1 MQRLLPALALLL
13 AFSGLA
19 QKHLEMDYGSVISA
33 TISAPFPDDNVAVK
47 GIAFKL
53 PSQVLPAA
61 GTPVG
66 KGRFLRGRKEI
77 AGSELQ
83 EVYKYQRERSN
94 GYLIATPPGSYT
106 ITLQFA
112 ELKRDEP
119 GERVFDIF
127 IQDQRVRTDFD
138 IFVEAGE
145 NKAIDLSFADIAVP
159 ADGLLR
165 LRWGQKSTRSTPSI
179 AGIIIANAAH
189 THKINCGGDATGDYV
204 ADWDKYTYL
213 DDPFSCGMLFDATH
227 LRWAAVW
234 EYGFLDLRGV
244 VYDGSHGD
252 YPEIIGRQLAG
263 TDPAPAWN
271 QPGRFLSRDIHKQ
284 AIRYAIGDAI
294 IGDQVSL
301 QASGDIQRFC
311 RHLTLSKNPGNLRE
325 RLLKIDGEFK
335 VHPGA
340 VVITKDEEATV
351 LKVDGAELLMLEG
364 HAVAAYR
371 YATKATITLWRGPAD
386 KAPAVL
392 ALPVPGM
399 LRREPPTTAPIL
411 TTTTTPPSLIPDPQT
426 PLGDVPVDPSTQL
439 KVIPIPLPVDN
450 PHRSW
455 MRTSGFDISPDG
467 QLALATWSG
476 DIWIARDLE
485 TRDGE
490 IKWHRYASG
499 LFQPLGIRIIGDDI
513 WATCMDQLARLRDH
527 DKDGLADTI
536 DAFATS
542 IQTTPNFHEFTFD
555 LQTDADGNFYFMKGA
570 PVKTGGKGFDPIGP
584 HHGTLLRVSSDGQ
597 KVDVIASGFRVCNG
611 IWMDNPKRFYMTDN
625 EGDWVPST
633 PINLVEPGGFY
644 GVQPTAQGEVPAK
657 RGQLVTWVPH
667 EVDNS
672 GGCIVRVPKDQW
684 GYLGGELI
692 HCSYG
697 QAKLFHILTE
707 TIDGVTQGGVVHL
720 PTDGEFTSSLMRA
733 RWSPNGDLFV
743 GGLQGWQTRG
753 VDDGGLFRVRFTGG
767 NPTRVKGL
775 RIAQNGIE
783 ISFSTPVAAESAT
796 DAGNYS
802 SERWCYRVANQ
813 YGSAHYRLPDHDWDF
828 ATAWDPLPLA
838 EIAKAKAIEDPEE
851 REQTIAAALK
861 QREGHDRVAIR
872 SISIADDRRSVFLE
886 IPDMRPAMQYQLG
899 LNLPELATSVYHT
912 VHRIGDWQG
921 KAGKAITTRRLERPA
936 AGLLQAFTH
945 LGQKTTDTRVSRLAA
960 LHVDV
965 GESVTTFLDSGPFS
979 CRIEGYIKVDANTE
993 VHVTADASGEHRI
1006 SINGAVLDRP
1016 TVALKKGLNR
1026 LLIDY
1031 TSPAQGAAFFRLYWQ
1046 GPDFPR
1052 EPIPATAF
1060 THESRPDE
1068 RRRGHAIADRLACFH
1083 CHQGGDFAPRALP
1096 ILGNQ
1101 AYKHP
1106 FSVTG
1111 ELPTAESLPAGN
1123 AESGKALFT
1132 HFGCAACHDR
1142 ESLEAAKANYVTID
1156 LTAHRP
1162 DFRLSPAES
1171 ADLASY
1177 LGMTPG
1183 KQAELPENCASCH
1196 GTANPSASTIIGK
1209 PFDPAAHSPTYSIP
1223 VPALEALRSF
1233 LAGPAPRPC
1242 VAEFAERVVQR
1253 ENCAACHE
1261 RDGAS
1266 SNWPSTDHLQRP
1278 PLLSHIGE
1286 KLRTSH
1292 LEGILSGEAESV
1304 RPWHKGRMPSFP
1316 HAKDL
1321 AVGLAKQHGYGADA
1335 PKTETLE
1342 NPDAIHAPDLIGD
1355 KGFNCF
1361 ICHPLGARPALAPF
1375 GAPGPDLAK
1384 SANRLRDGYYHRW
1397 MLNPQRVDSKVPMT
1411 RFSADLETTHLPALD
1426 SDARRQFQAMLDY
1439 LRK

>member
-1 MQRLLPALALLL
+1 MHRILLILL
-13 AFSGLA
+13 AFPLFA

-33 TISAPFPDDNVAVK
+33 TIAAPEPDDNIAVK

-53 PSQVLPAA
+53 PSQILPPA

-66 KGRFLRGRKEI
+66 KGRFIRGRDQI
-77 AGSELQ
+77 ADTELQ
-83 EVYKYQRERSN
+83 DVYKYQRERSS
-94 GYLIATPPGSYT
+94 GYLIATPPGNYT
-106 ITLQFA
+106 VTLQFA
-112 ELKRDEP
+112 EIKRDEP

-127 IQDQRVRTDFD
+127 IQDQKVRADFD

-145 NKAIDLSFADIAVP
+145 NKAIDLSFADIAIP

-179 AGIIIANAAH
+179 AGIVISNADH
-189 THKINCGGDATGDYV
+189 THKINCGGEAVGDYA

-227 LRWAAVW
+227 LRWAAFW

-252 YPEIIGRQLAG
+252 YPEIIGRQLGG

-271 QPGRFLSRDIHKQ
+271 QPGRFLSRDVHNQ
-284 AIRYAIGDAI
+284 AIRYQIGEAI
-294 IGDQVSL
+294 IRDQVSL
-301 QASGDIQRFC
+301 QASDGFQRFC
-311 RHLTLSKNPGNLRE
+311 RHLTFAKNPGSLRE

-340 VVITKDEEATV
+340 IVITKDESATV
-351 LKVDGAELLMLEG
+351 IKVDGAELLMLEG
-364 HAVAAYR
+364 HVVAAYR
-371 YATKATITLWRGPAD
+371 YATTASVSYWRGPAD
-386 KAPAVL
+386 KAAAVL
-392 ALPVPGM
+392 ALPSPGQP
-399 LRREPPTTAPIL
+399 RYEPPA
-411 TTTTTPPSLIPDPQT
+411 T
-426 PLGDVPVDPSTQL
+426 PLPVVTPIIDSAPGAGPL
-439 KVIPIPLPVDN
+439 VVEAIPLPVNN

-455 MRTSGFDISPDG
+455 MRTSGFDLSPDG
-467 QLALATWSG
+467 NELAFATWSG
-476 DIWIARDLE
+476 DIWLASGLNGDSITWR
-485 TRDGE
+485 RF
-490 IKWHRYASG
+490 ASG
-499 LFQPLGIRIIGDDI
+499 LFQPLGVRIIGDDI

-527 DKDGLADTI
+527 DGDGNADTI

-542 IQTTPNFHEFTFD
+542 IHTTPNFPEFPFD

-584 HHGTLLRVSSDGQ
+584 HHGKLLRVSPDGQ
-597 KVDVIASGFRVCNG
+597 QIDVIASGFRVCNG
-611 IWMDNPKRFYMTDN
+611 SWMDSPERFFMTDN
-625 EGDWVPST
+625 EGDWVPTT

-644 GVQPTAQGEVPAK
+644 GVQSTVHGEVPAK
-657 RGQLVTWVPH
+657 RGQLVSWVPH

-672 GGCIVRVPKDQW
+672 GGCIVRVPEGQW

-733 RWSPNGDLFV
+733 RWAPNGDLLV

-753 VDDGGLFRVRFTGG
+753 VDDGGLFRVRHAGG

-783 ISFSTPVAAESAT
+783 ISFTTPVAAESAT

-838 EIAKAKAIEDPEE
+838 EIAKAQQIADPDE
-851 REQTIAAALK
+851 REQYVAAALK
-861 QREGHDRVAIR
+861 QREGHDPVAIR
-872 SISIADDRRSVFLE
+872 SISIADDRMSVFLE

-899 LNLPELATSVYHT
+899 IKLPELSANVYHS
-912 VHRIGDWQG
+912 VHRLGDWQG
-921 KAGKAITTRRLERPA
+921 KAGEAITTLRLERPA
-936 AGLLQAFTH
+936 TGLLQTLTH

-960 LHVDV
+960 LHVNV
-965 GESVTTFLDSGPFS
+965 GEPVSTFLDSGLFT
-979 CRIEGYIKVDANTE
+979 CRFEGYIKVDANSDVQISAVAT
-993 VHVTADASGEHRI
+993 GEHRI
-1006 SINGAVLDRP
+1006 SINGSVLDAP
-1016 TVALKKGLNR
+1016 AVSLKKGLNR

-1031 TSPAQGAAFFRLYWQ
+1031 TSPAQGAAIFRLYWESA
-1046 GPDFPR
+1046 DFPR
-1052 EPIPATAF
+1052 EPIPATALV
-1060 THESRPDE
+1060 HESRPDE
-1068 RRRGHAIADRLACFH
+1068 RRRGHAIAEKMACFH
-1083 CHQGGDFAPRALP
+1083 CHEGADFAATPIP
-1096 ILGNQ
+1096 ILGNK
-1101 AYKHP
+1101 AYEHP
-1106 FSVTG
+1106 FATQG
-1111 ELPTAESLPAGN
+1111 GLPPAESLPPGN
-1123 AESGKALFT
+1123 AENGKELFT
-1132 HFGCAACHDR
+1132 NFGCAACHDR
-1142 ESLEAAKANYVTID
+1142 ESLEAAKAKYNAID

-1162 DFRLSPAES
+1162 DFRLSAAES
-1171 ADLASY
+1171 ADIAAY
-1177 LGMTPG
+1177 LGMTAS
-1183 KQAELPENCASCH
+1183 KQPELSGECASCH
-1196 GTANPSASTIIGK
+1196 SETKPSAASPFGKTFNPATHPLAYTIAG
-1209 PFDPAAHSPTYSIP
+1209 PD
-1223 VPALEALRSF
+1223 LEALQAF
-1233 LAGPAPRPC
+1233 LAGPPIRPC

-1261 RDGAS
+1261 RDGAT

-1278 PLLSHIGE
+1278 PLLSHVGE

-1292 LEGILSGEAESV
+1292 LEGILSGEAESL
-1304 RPWHKGRMPSFP
+1304 RSWQKGRMPSFP
-1316 HAKDL
+1316 HAKYL
-1321 AVGLAKQHGYGADA
+1321 ALGLAKQHGFGADA
-1335 PKTETLE
+1335 PQTETAE
-1342 NPDAIHAPDLIGD
+1342 NPDIAAAADLLGA
-1355 KGFNCF
+1355 KGFNCY
-1361 ICHPLGARPALAPF
+1361 ICHPLGATPALAPF

-1384 SANRLRDGYYHRW
+1384 SANRLRDDYYHRW
-1397 MLNPQRVDSKVPMT
+1397 MLNPQRVDAKIPMT
-1411 RFSADLETTHLPALD
+1411 RFSADNKTTHLPALD
-1426 SDARRQFQAMLDY
+1426 SDARRQFQAILDF